1 MSFRL
6 GIDLGFVRGRYQEP
20 EVWTRIVREDLGL
33 GYVSIVADI
42 INPQWP
48 RDYLEKLIER
58 IQNGMDLHGIQAET
72 CFTSALTRVP
82 HFMSADAEMR
92 DFYLQWFKDFF
103 SLAARLG
110 CKLGG
115 SNFGIMSFTDYND
128 ESRRRHIFD
137 EAISCWQQLS
147 NFAADL
153 GYTSLMFEP
162 MSVPRE
168 MGTTV
173 AECREIMDR
182 VNANAAIPMKICLD
196 IGHAPHPDERDPYPW
211 IEQLGALSP
220 MVHLQ
225 QTVLNKSNHS
235 PFTTEF
241 NQAGIIDPAKV
252 MAALERS
259 GAKDALL
266 AFEISHREHFD
277 TEFRVIQDLK
287 ESVDYWRPYIKD

>member
-20 EVWTRIVREDLGL
+20 EVWAKIVREDLGL

-48 RDYLEKLIER
+48 RDYLEKLIKR
-58 IQNGMDLHGIQAET
+58 IQNNMDLYDIHAET
-72 CFTSALTRVP
+72 CFTSALTRVT
-82 HFMSADAEMR
+82 HFMSSDAEMR
-92 DFYLQWFKDFF
+92 AYYLQFFKDFF
-103 SLAARLG
+103 TMAARIG
-110 CKLGG
+110 CRFGG
-115 SNFGIMSFTDYND
+115 SHFGVMSFSDYSD
-128 ESRRRHIFD
+128 ESRRNYIFD
-137 EAISCWQQLS
+137 EAVSCWQELS
-147 NFAADL
+147 RHAAEL
-153 GYTSLMFEP
+153 GFESLMFEP

-168 MGTTV
+168 MGNTI
-173 AECREIMDR
+173 AECRYIMER
-182 VNANAAIPMKICLD
+182 VNANSAIPMKLCLD
-196 IGHAPHPDERDPYPW
+196 IGHAPHPDERDPYTW
-211 IEQLGALSP
+211 IEALGGSSP

-225 QTVLNKSNHS
+225 QTVLHKSNHS
-235 PFTTEF
+235 PFTKEF
-241 NQAGIIDPAKV
+241 NQVGIIDPVKV
-252 MAALERS
+252 MAALEKS